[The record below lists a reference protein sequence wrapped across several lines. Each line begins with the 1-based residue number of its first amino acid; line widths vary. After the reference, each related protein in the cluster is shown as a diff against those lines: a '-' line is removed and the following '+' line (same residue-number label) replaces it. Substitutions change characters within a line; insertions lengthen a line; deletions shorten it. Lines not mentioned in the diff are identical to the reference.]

1 MQVDAVVVV
10 ARLVRGVVAMVVICE
25 VVGEVTLVVVLDALV
40 VVKLVVGVLHEIGMK
55 LVDDIEVGGAVR
67 VL

>member
-40 VVKLVVGVLHEIGMK
+40 VVKLVLGVLHEIGMK